1 LPGEREPESSNH
13 RPGFAFRKAL
23 DEEFMVAVGSTPE
36 ELAALLAAEMEKWW
50 PVIYSAFRSK

>member
-1 LPGEREPESSNH
+1 
-13 RPGFAFRKAL
+13 
-23 DEEFMVAVGSTPE
+23 MVAVAAPTE

>member
-23 DEEFMVAVGSTPE
+23 DEEFGAKE
-36 ELAALLAAEMEKWW
+36 
-50 PVIYSAFRSK
+50 F